1 MRMSTRYSKN
11 VAAQPRMTQTV
22 TFCATKALTPMIGR
36 EMARTL
42 TFCDTGMPPDSL
54 NAST

>member
-1 MRMSTRYSKN
+1 MSTRYSKN

-22 TFCATKALTPMIGR
+22 TFCATKALTPMMGR